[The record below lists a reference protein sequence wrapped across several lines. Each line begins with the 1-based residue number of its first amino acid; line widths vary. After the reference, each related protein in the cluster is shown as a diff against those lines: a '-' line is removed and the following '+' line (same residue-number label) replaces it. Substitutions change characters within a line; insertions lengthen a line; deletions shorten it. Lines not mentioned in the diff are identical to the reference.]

1 MKGMRFSLSIYILK
15 PLIKLMTSANKVT
28 QKVSAFFTR
37 ATRRKGMLL
46 SISLILIV
54 GMSMGWICKKIKL
67 PSLIGM
73 LLTGIVLGPYVLN
86 LLDESILGISAELRK
101 IALIII
107 LTRAGLGMDL
117 SGLKKI
123 GRPAVLMCFVP
134 ASFELLG
141 MILLAPRLMGLSV
154 IEAAIMG
161 AVLAAVSPAVVVPR
175 MVKLMDEGYGVKE
188 GIPQLIL
195 AGASVDDVYVIVL
208 FSTFVGMMQG
218 EGASAINFINI
229 PVSIFLGMAIGVVI
243 GIILSEFFKKVH
255 IRDTSK
261 VLIILSISFLLVVI
275 EDALITPITFS
286 ALIAIMFIGI
296 GLQRKRDVV
305 AKRLSVKY
313 GKIWVAAE
321 VFLFVLVGATVNI
334 GYLGKIGIQAILVIV
349 GAVICRMLGV
359 FACMLGTRIEVKERI
374 FAMMAYTPKA
384 TVQAAIGGIPLS
396 LGFACGDIVLTV
408 AVLAIVITAPLG
420 AFAID
425 LSYKKLLKKS

>member
-1 MKGMRFSLSIYILK
+1 
-15 PLIKLMTSANKVT
+15 
-28 QKVSAFFTR
+28 
-37 ATRRKGMLL
+37 MLL
-46 SISLILIV
+46 SISLILIL
-54 GMSMGWICKKIKL
+54 GMFMGWICQKMKL
-67 PSLIGM
+67 PALLGM
-73 LLTGIVLGPYVLN
+73 LITGIILGPYGLN
-86 LLDESILGISAELRK
+86 LLDGSILGISAELRK

-107 LTRAGLGMDL
+107 LTRAGLGLDL

-141 MILLAPRLMGLSV
+141 MILLAPKLMGLSV
-154 IEAAIMG
+154 LESAVMG

-218 EGASAINFINI
+218 EGASILKFVNI
-229 PVSIFLGMAIGVVI
+229 QVSIFFGIAIGLFLGV
-243 GIILSEFFKKVH
+243 LLAYFFKKVH

-275 EDALITPITFS
+275 EDKLTTAITFS
-286 ALIAIMFIGI
+286 SLIAVMFIGI
-296 GLQRKRDVV
+296 GLQKKREAV
-305 AKRLSVKY
+305 AERLSVKY
-313 GKIWVAAE
+313 GKLWVAAE

-334 GYLGKIGIQAILVIV
+334 EYLGKV
-349 GAVICRMLGV
+349 GAKAFVVIIGALIFRMFGV
-359 FACMLGTRIEVKERI
+359 FVCLLGTNLKRKEQL

-384 TVQAAIGGIPLS
+384 TVQAAIGGIPLA
-396 LGFACGDIVLTV
+396 LGLACGDTVLTV
-408 AVLAIVITAPLG
+408 AVLAIVFTAPLG

-425 LSYKKLLKKS
+425 LSYKKLLNK

>member
-1 MKGMRFSLSIYILK
+1 
-15 PLIKLMTSANKVT
+15 
-28 QKVSAFFTR
+28 
-37 ATRRKGMLL
+37 MLL
-46 SISLILIV
+46 SISLILIL
-54 GMSMGWICKKIKL
+54 GMFMGWICQKIKL
-67 PSLIGM
+67 PALLGM
-73 LLTGIVLGPYVLN
+73 LITGIILGPYGLN
-86 LLDESILGISAELRK
+86 LLDGSILGISAELRK

-107 LTRAGLGMDL
+107 LTRAGLGLDL

-134 ASFELLG
+134 ASFELIG
-141 MILLAPRLMGLSV
+141 MILLAPKLMGLTV
-154 IEAAIMG
+154 LEAAIMG

-218 EGASAINFINI
+218 EGASILKFVNI
-229 PVSIFLGMAIGVVI
+229 PVSIFFGIAIGLFLGV
-243 GIILSEFFKKVH
+243 LLAYFFKKVH

-275 EDALITPITFS
+275 EDKLTTAITFS
-286 ALIAIMFIGI
+286 SLIAVMFIGI
-296 GLQRKRDVV
+296 GLQKKREAV

-313 GKIWVAAE
+313 GKLWVAAE

-334 GYLGKIGIQAILVIV
+334 EYLGKV
-349 GAVICRMLGV
+349 GAKAFVVIIGALIFRMFGV
-359 FACMLGTRIEVKERI
+359 FVCLLGTNLKRKEQL

-384 TVQAAIGGIPLS
+384 TVQAAIGGIPLA
-396 LGFACGDIVLTV
+396 LGLACGDTVLTV
-408 AVLAIVITAPLG
+408 AVLAIVFTAPLG

-425 LSYKKLLKKS
+425 LSYKKLLNK

>member
-1 MKGMRFSLSIYILK
+1 
-15 PLIKLMTSANKVT
+15 
-28 QKVSAFFTR
+28 
-37 ATRRKGMLL
+37 MLL
-46 SISLILIV
+46 SISLILIL
-54 GMSMGWICKKIKL
+54 GMFMGWICQKIKL
-67 PSLIGM
+67 PALLGM
-73 LLTGIVLGPYVLN
+73 LITGVILGPYGLN
-86 LLDESILGISAELRK
+86 LLDGSILGISAELRK

-107 LTRAGLGMDL
+107 LTRAGLGLDL

-141 MILLAPRLMGLSV
+141 MILLAPKLMGLSV
-154 IEAAIMG
+154 LESAVMG

-218 EGASAINFINI
+218 EGASILKFVNI
-229 PVSIFLGMAIGVVI
+229 PVSIFFGIAIGLFLGV
-243 GIILSEFFKKVH
+243 LLAYFFKKVH

-275 EDALITPITFS
+275 EDKLTTAITFS
-286 ALIAIMFIGI
+286 SLIAVMFIGI
-296 GLQRKRDVV
+296 GLQKKREAV

-313 GKIWVAAE
+313 GKLWVAAE

-334 GYLGKIGIQAILVIV
+334 EYLGKV
-349 GAVICRMLGV
+349 GAKAFVVIIGALIFRMFGV
-359 FACMLGTRIEVKERI
+359 FVCLLGTGLKRKERL

-384 TVQAAIGGIPLS
+384 TVQAAIGGIPLA
-396 LGFACGDIVLTV
+396 LGLACGDTVLTV
-408 AVLAIVITAPLG
+408 AVLAIVFTAPLG

-425 LSYKKLLKKS
+425 LSYKKLLNKQ